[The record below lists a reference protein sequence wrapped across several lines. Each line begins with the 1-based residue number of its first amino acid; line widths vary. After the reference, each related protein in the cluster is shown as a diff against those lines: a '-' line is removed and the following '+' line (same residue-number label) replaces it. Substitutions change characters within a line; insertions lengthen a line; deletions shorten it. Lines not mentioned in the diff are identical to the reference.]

1 MNKEVF
7 YLIESREGRW
17 EALEEG
23 KVRDKLCNNIIM
35 PKLEEERETSLGK

>member
-7 YLIESREGRW
+7 YLKESREGRW

-23 KVRDKLCNNIIM
+23 KVRDKLCNHIIM
-35 PKLEEERETSLGK
+35 PKLEEERETAFER